1 MLTVELILQDWPAVR
16 QNSEA
21 YQLMAADI
29 RTDSPP
35 PLPSDS
41 QRYLEQQ
48 REVVQRGL
56 IQLHELTGILP
67 SIKLMN
73 GEVKRIGDLAVA
85 GGTYSDIWQGLWLG
99 QKKVGRALFIAS
111 KWNV

>member
-1 MLTVELILQDWPAVR
+1 MV
-16 QNSEA
+16 
-21 YQLMAADI
+21 ADI
-29 RTDSPP
+29 RSDSIPS
-35 PLPSDS
+35 LPCDS

-56 IQLHELTGILP
+56 IQLHQLTGIPP

-73 GEVKRIGDLAVA
+73 GEVRRIGDLAVA

-99 QKKVGRALFIAS
+99 QKKV
-111 KWNV
+111 KNVLLLL